1 MTAPAGEVFPR
12 VPAGRR
18 LNRRVLVL
26 GILVIAPLLGLLA
39 LNLGRNPRAV
49 DSPLVGRPSPD
60 FALESLEGGPPVV
73 LSALRGRPVVINFWA
88 SWCVPCLEE
97 HALLVSAARAAGS
110 RAQFL
115 GVIYED
121 DADQVRR
128 FLARRGAAYPSLV
141 DPESRTAIAFG
152 IFGVPE
158 TFFIDSAGRIA
169 AKHVGPL
176 DQASLVANLRAAG
189 LAP

>member
-1 MTAPAGEVFPR
+1 
-12 VPAGRR
+12 
-18 LNRRVLVL
+18 
-26 GILVIAPLLGLLA
+26 
-39 LNLGRNPRAV
+39 
-49 DSPLVGRPSPD
+49 
-60 FALESLEGGPPVV
+60 VV
-73 LSALRGRPVVINFWA
+73 VNFWA
-88 SWCVPCLEE
+88 TWCVPCREE

-121 DADQVRR
+121 DDDEVRR
-128 FLARRGAAYPSLV
+128 FLVRRGSAYPSLV

-152 IFGVPE
+152 VFGVPE
-158 TFFIDSAGRIA
+158 TFFIDGEGRIA

-176 DQASLVANLRAAG
+176 DPGSLRAKLHAAG